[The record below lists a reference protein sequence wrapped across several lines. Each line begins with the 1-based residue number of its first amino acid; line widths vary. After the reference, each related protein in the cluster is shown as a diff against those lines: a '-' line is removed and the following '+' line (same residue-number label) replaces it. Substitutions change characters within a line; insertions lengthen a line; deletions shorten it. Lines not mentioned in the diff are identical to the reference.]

1 MSVGRSSLI
10 LLLVSTLYW
19 SPLIDRKDGFIA
31 VRIEVKHRLAFT
43 ASPLRCKGNAPPSHA
58 RPGSRCWRE
67 ISTPDRVV
75 FLLQALLDVRAGAL
89 CRQCKGEAKS
99 DGKINDV

>member
-10 LLLVSTLYW
+10 LLLVSTLLR
-19 SPLIDRKDGFIA
+19 SPLIDAEDGFIA
-31 VRIEVKHRLAFT
+31 LRIEVKHRLAFT

-58 RPGSRCWRE
+58 RPGCRCWRE

-75 FLLQALLDVRAGAL
+75 FLLQALLYVWAGAL

-99 DGKINDV
+99 DGKIHDV